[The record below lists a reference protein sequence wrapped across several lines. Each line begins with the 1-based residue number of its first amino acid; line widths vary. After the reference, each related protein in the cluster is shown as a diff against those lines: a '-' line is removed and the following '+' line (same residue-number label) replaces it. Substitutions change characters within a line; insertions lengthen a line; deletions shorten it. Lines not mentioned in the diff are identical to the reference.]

1 MDWVSLKE
9 ILDMTDIFYVY
20 FLDFSVKILLFIL
33 LDLILE
39 KF

>member
-9 ILDMTDIFYVY
+9 ILDMTDIFYVS
-20 FLDFSVKILLFIL
+20 FLDFSVKILLFML